1 MALQEAINDTI
12 AEQKW
17 LEPASEGVQ
26 QVVTSALQPY
36 TPAARP
42 LNDFLNGVWLG
53 HPLHS
58 VLTDVPIG
66 AWTTAALFDVVEIA
80 TGRPELAPA
89 ADGAV
94 GLGILGALGS
104 ALTGMADWQYTVGL
118 PRRTGLIHS
127 TLNLTAATLYSA
139 SWLLRRSGRRRAGHI
154 TAFLGYGIVAVAAY
168 LGGELVYRDRIGVD
182 HAPEQTPP
190 SAWTPVLAD
199 AELAEG
205 RMKAVRAGDVQVM
218 LARQNGK
225 VYALAEHCAHL
236 GGPLSEGTLE
246 RESVI
251 CPWHG
256 SRFKLADGSIVNG
269 PSCYA
274 QPAYET
280 RVQNGQ
286 IELRAPQGPGGKS

>member
-26 QVVTSALQPY
+26 QVVTTALQPY

-53 HPLHS
+53 HPLHV
-58 VLTDVPIG
+58 VLTDVPVG
-66 AWTTAALFDVVEIA
+66 SWTAAAIFDAIELA
-80 TGRPELAPA
+80 TGRRELMPA

-94 GLGILGALGS
+94 GIGILGALSS
-104 ALTGMADWQYTVGL
+104 AVTGLADWQYTVGL
-118 PRRTGLIHS
+118 PRRTGLIHA
-127 TLNLTAATLYSA
+127 TLNVAAVSLYSA
-139 SWLLRRSGRRRAGHI
+139 SWLLRRAGRRRAGHV
-154 TAFLGYGIVAVAAY
+154 TAFLGYGIIAVSAY
-168 LGGELVYRDRIGVD
+168 LGGELVYREHIGVD
-182 HAPEQTPP
+182 HSPLATPP
-190 SAWTPVLAD
+190 NTWTPVLAD

-205 RMKAVRAGDVQVM
+205 RMKAVRVGDVLVM
-218 LARQNGK
+218 LARQNGA
-225 VYALAEHCAHL
+225 VYALAEHCAHM

-256 SRFKLADGSIVNG
+256 SRFKLADGSIVHG
-269 PSCYA
+269 PSCYP

-280 RVQNGQ
+280 RVRNGQ
-286 IELRAPQGPGGKS
+286 IEVRAPQAPGAKS